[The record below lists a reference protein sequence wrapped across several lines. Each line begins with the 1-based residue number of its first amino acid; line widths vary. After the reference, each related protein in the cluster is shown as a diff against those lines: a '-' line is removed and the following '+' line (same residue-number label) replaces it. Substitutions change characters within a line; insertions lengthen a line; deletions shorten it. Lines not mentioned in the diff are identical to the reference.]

1 MSLTISIKALLP
13 LIQLLKYVIKII
25 WNMLESSIYS
35 NKEEKIFELLIHY
48 FCSLTPFMFASVIDL
63 IVSLENDGI
72 ITNYMAF
79 YLQRGEMYL
88 SSPWS
93 TAICYWDGVIHYAFY
108 WIILYCF
115 HTGFVC
121 LYSIVALKKFFIWLY

>member
-1 MSLTISIKALLP
+1 
-13 LIQLLKYVIKII
+13 
-25 WNMLESSIYS
+25 
-35 NKEEKIFELLIHY
+35 
-48 FCSLTPFMFASVIDL
+48 MFASAIDL
-63 IVSLENDGI
+63 IVSLENDGV

-121 LYSIVALKKFFIWLY
+121 LYSIVALKKFFILLY